1 LTKASLQKNKQKIS
15 KSLNKPFIEA
25 LAIRES
31 IFMRRAVVFLLA
43 AVILLA
49 GLAGCVAD
57 GNKPNDSGTEMETT
71 TQSQIYNIIISDL
84 ANYSV
89 VRPEVAGEDEKKATM
104 LVWNAIKEISDKVEI
119 KDDFVKEGFS
129 EFTPG
134 EYEILVGN
142 TNREE
147 TVGFLS
153 GLRADDYGYR
163 LIGKKLVIAG
173 HSEANT
179 YRAAV
184 MFVENVVKQRGDS
197 DVFYSPEY
205 DFLHTG
211 SYPVDSFRLNGVDLG
226 AYAIVY
232 KKGDKAEEL
241 IAESLQYSIV
251 EVTGY
256 FLRVYSDKEKAG
268 DYEILIGR
276 TSRDAGGVYLHEPGD
291 AEYVIGAG
299 DRYIVL
305 YANNVDGHF
314 AAVADF
320 INIVKA
326 ACEAGREAELSV
338 GEIEV
343 IKDKSDLSLSAMS
356 FNVYVS
362 NMSAERV
369 NRVLTMVEK
378 YLPDTIGFQ
387 EASPTW
393 MNQLRLRLSAYYSYV
408 GAGRDGGNNGEFN
421 PIFYRKDKFTLL
433 DSGTKWLSATPDKV
447 SKFSESSLNRIFT
460 YAVLKR
466 NSDGRI
472 FVHINTHFDHKSD
485 VARVKQAEVL
495 AGFIEEFAKNYTVI
509 LTGDF
514 NCKTGTDEYK
524 IIDATSL
531 VSSRDIALEKENDT
545 GTYHGYSDKNNLIDF
560 AFVSE
565 TGIIVKFYKVANEK
579 INGDYAS
586 DHHPVYIEYIIT

>member
-1 LTKASLQKNKQKIS
+1 
-15 KSLNKPFIEA
+15 
-25 LAIRES
+25 
-31 IFMRRAVVFLLA
+31 MRRAVVFLLVA
-43 AVILLA
+43 LTFFAVFT
-49 GLAGCVAD
+49 GCVAD
-57 GNKPNDSGTEMETT
+57 GNKPQDENETGRETT
-71 TQSQIYNIIISDL
+71 TQSQIHMILMSEL

-89 VRPEVAGEDEKKATM
+89 VRPEAAGEDEKKAAVV
-104 LVWNAIKEISDKVEI
+104 VWEAIKEISDKVRI
-119 KDDFVKEGFS
+119 KDDFVKEGFP

-147 TVGFLS
+147 TAEFLS
-153 GLRADDYGYR
+153 DLRADDYGYR

-184 MFVENVVKQRGDS
+184 RFVENVVERRMDS
-197 DVFYSPEY
+197 DIFYSSGY

-211 SYPVDSFRLNGVDLG
+211 NYPVDSFRLNGIDLG
-226 AYAIVY
+226 DYVIVY
-232 KKGDKAEEL
+232 KNNGNNAEAL
-241 IAESLQYSIV
+241 IAESLRHSIV
-251 EVTGY
+251 EATGY
-256 FLRVYSDKEKAG
+256 YLRVYSDKEKAG

-276 TSRDAGGVYLHEPGD
+276 TSRDAGGVYSHEPGD
-291 AEYVIGAG
+291 TEYVIGAG

-305 YANNVDGHF
+305 YANNIDGHF
-314 AAVADF
+314 AALGDF
-320 INIVKA
+320 IDRIKA
-326 ACEAGREAELSV
+326 ACETGREAELSI
-338 GEIEV
+338 GGIEV

-369 NRVLTMVEK
+369 SRVLAMVEK
-378 YLPDTIGFQ
+378 YLPDTVGFQ
-387 EASPTW
+387 EASPAW
-393 MNQLRLRLSAYYSYV
+393 MNQLRSRLSAYYSYV
-408 GAGRDGGNNGEFN
+408 GAGRDGGDKGEYN

-466 NSDGRI
+466 SSDGRI
-472 FVHINTHFDHKSD
+472 FVHINTHFDHKSN

-495 AGFIEEFAKNYTVI
+495 KGFIEEFAQNYPVI

-531 VSSRDIALEKENDT
+531 VSSRDIAIKKENDT
-545 GTYHGYSDKNNLIDF
+545 GTYHGYRSQNNLIDF
-560 AFVSE
+560 VFVSE
-565 TGIIVKFYKVANEK
+565 TGILVKFYKVANEQ
-579 INGDYAS
+579 IDGDYAS
-586 DHHPVYIEYIIT
+586 DHHPVYIEYFIT